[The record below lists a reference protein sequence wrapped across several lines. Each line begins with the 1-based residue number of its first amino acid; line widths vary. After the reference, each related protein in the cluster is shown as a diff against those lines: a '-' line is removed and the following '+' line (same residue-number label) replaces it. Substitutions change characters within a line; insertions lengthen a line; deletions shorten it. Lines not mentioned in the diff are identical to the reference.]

1 MAATDKSKRVVLF
14 RLPGLFFYYFETY
27 GNQRRSLLISLVTCQ
42 PPAEGVV
49 KDSKCL
55 VNVNFSKGEKQNSVC
70 LIIIDFPKTLFKHVC
85 RQYGILFLCQI
96 KKKTTTTNLIS
107 ISLLISLPFITCPLL
122 PKKWGMMGKIEL
134 IQNFICMFNSDAL
147 FQCYV
152 PASNLLYNIRY

>member
-14 RLPGLFFYYFETY
+14 RLPGLFFYYIETY

-70 LIIIDFPKTLFKHVC
+70 LIIIDFTKTLFKHVC

-96 KKKTTTTNLIS
+96 KKKTNNHKFDMYFTVDFPS
-107 ISLLISLPFITCPLL
+107 IYYMPPP
-122 PKKWGMMGKIEL
+122 PKKVGDDG
-134 IQNFICMFNSDAL
+134 QDRVNSK
-147 FQCYV
+147 FYMYV
-152 PASNLLYNIRY
+152 